1 MSRSGY
7 AEDGDHDDYRGA
19 ALYRGAVMSAIRGKR
34 GQKLLRD
41 LADALDAMPDKRLIT
56 DALEADGEYCALGAL
71 ACAKGIDV
79 SSVDPEDQ
87 TSVAKVFGVAE
98 SLICEIV
105 YINDECAPIYDYV
118 PFEVC
123 GPMRRYERHRTF
135 LRVPIE
141 DVGAR
146 RWKYVREWVDG
157 HIMKGEL

>member
-7 AEDGDHDDYRGA
+7 VEDGDYDDYRGA

-41 LADALDAMPDKRLIT
+41 LADALDAMPDKRLIA
-56 DALEADGEYCALGAL
+56 DHLEADGEYCALGAL
-71 ACAKGIDV
+71 ACAKRIDV

-87 TSVAKVFGVAE
+87 ASVAKVFGVAE
-98 SLICEIV
+98 SLIREIV
-105 YINDECAPIYDYV
+105 YMNDECVPIYDFV

-135 LRVPIE
+135 VRVPVE
-141 DVGAR
+141 DVDAR
-146 RWKYVREWVDG
+146 RWIKVREWVNG
-157 HIMKGEL
+157 LII